1 MALSQWRQA
10 AIVLCIVGA
19 LLAVLLGGNQR
30 YVQAKEET
38 LAGQILCYINSVS
51 GPPIPRFH
59 VDECPVLPP
68 PPPPLPAC
76 SNGVDDDGDG
86 LIDWDPTNGDPG
98 CTTPLDTDETDPPP
112 PPPPPGV
119 ENTLLLCSDG
129 VDNDGDSLIDLA
141 DQNCASFNPKLVVVK
156 KVVNDNGGAAVV
168 GDFALYIFKGATT
181 TVASGATTTVAA
193 GTWRVGEVASPLYT
207 MSVGGDCGPS
217 GEVTLAAGETK
228 TCIVTND
235 DIAPSPAPACSDGT
249 DNDNDGLIDADDP
262 GCGDAGDTDETDPP
276 VGGGG
281 DSSVP
286 LGGGGGAGGGRA
298 VLGAATTTALIT
310 PPVTACGEYL
320 TAFIRF
326 GVTNDS
332 EQVRRLQR
340 VLRDFEGIPLEESG
354 VYDAPTLAAVN
365 AFQLKYAGD
374 ILAPWGASVPTGYV
388 YLTTRKKINEIYCN
402 NTQQFSLTAEEARVI
417 EETRERAEAAVAL
430 PQTVSAPARI
440 PAESVEAPPALEEV
454 GAARGEETGQTAAVG
469 EAAREVRSRTFW
481 ERVLDFLRGR

>member
-68 PPPPLPAC
+68 PPPP
-76 SNGVDDDGDG
+76 
-86 LIDWDPTNGDPG
+86 
-98 CTTPLDTDETDPPP
+98 PPP
-112 PPPPPGV
+112 PAV
-119 ENTLLLCSDG
+119 ENTLLLCSDAI
-129 VDNDGDSLIDLA
+129 DNDGDSLIDLA
-141 DQNCASFNPKLVVVK
+141 DPNCASFNPKLVVVK

-430 PQTVSAPARI
+430 PQTVSAPVRI
-440 PAESVEAPPALEEV
+440 PAESVPVPPAFEEV

>member
-10 AIVLCIVGA
+10 AIVLCIIGVM
-19 LLAVLLGGNQR
+19 LAVLLGGNQR

-68 PPPPLPAC
+68 PPPP
-76 SNGVDDDGDG
+76 
-86 LIDWDPTNGDPG
+86 
-98 CTTPLDTDETDPPP
+98 PPP
-112 PPPPPGV
+112 PAV

-181 TVASGATTTVAA
+181 TVASSATTTVAA

-228 TCIVTND
+228 TCVITND
-235 DIAPSPAPACSDGT
+235 DIAPTPAPACSDGT

-430 PQTVSAPARI
+430 PQTVSAPVRI
-440 PAESVEAPPALEEV
+440 PAESVPVPPALEEV
-454 GAARGEETGQTAAVG
+454 GAVRGEETGQTAAVG

>member
-68 PPPPLPAC
+68 PPPP
-76 SNGVDDDGDG
+76 
-86 LIDWDPTNGDPG
+86 
-98 CTTPLDTDETDPPP
+98 PPP
-112 PPPPPGV
+112 PAV

-207 MSVGGDCGPS
+207 MRVGGDCGPS
-217 GEVTLAAGETK
+217 RGG
-228 TCIVTND
+228 
-235 DIAPSPAPACSDGT
+235 SPPPRGGKSP
-249 DNDNDGLIDADDP
+249 GL
-262 GCGDAGDTDETDPP
+262 TH
-276 VGGGG
+276 
-281 DSSVP
+281 
-286 LGGGGGAGGGRA
+286 
-298 VLGAATTTALIT
+298 
-310 PPVTACGEYL
+310 
-320 TAFIRF
+320 
-326 GVTNDS
+326 
-332 EQVRRLQR
+332 Q
-340 VLRDFEGIPLEESG
+340 
-354 VYDAPTLAAVN
+354 
-365 AFQLKYAGD
+365 
-374 ILAPWGASVPTGYV
+374 
-388 YLTTRKKINEIYCN
+388 
-402 NTQQFSLTAEEARVI
+402 TQ
-417 EETRERAEAAVAL
+417 
-430 PQTVSAPARI
+430 
-440 PAESVEAPPALEEV
+440 
-454 GAARGEETGQTAAVG
+454 G
-469 EAAREVRSRTFW
+469 
-481 ERVLDFLRGR
+481 